1 MENCPGA
8 HQAGLEGDIEAAA
21 GEPVVSHRQ
30 CCGAQGLNLSMR
42 RGVFITNGAVVSG
55 SYDGVLPY
63 HHSPHWYL
71 IELCR
76 LMRLLQGQAHEVLVG
91 HGDLVTRK
99 APEHPEGTEHFYP
112 DDDVD
117 ETHGL
122 FGSLGSLGLNIY
134 GCSRRNNIEE
144 VDDILATHANAANRA
159 RLSHVHRGG
168 APVEINIAA
177 HGIHCPE
184 PVDARLHAA

>member
-1 MENCPGA
+1 MA
-8 HQAGLEGDIEAAA
+8 D
-21 GEPVVSHRQ
+21 
-30 CCGAQGLNLSMR
+30 
-42 RGVFITNGAVVSG
+42 GAVVSG
-55 SYDGVLPY
+55 GDDGVVL
-63 HHSPHWYL
+63 HHDCAHRHF
-71 IELCR
+71 IKFCR
-76 LMRLLQGQAHEVLVG
+76 PMSLLEGQAHVVLVG
-91 HGDLVTRK
+91 HGDLVAHE
-99 APEHPEGTEHFYP
+99 APDYPDRTDHFYP

-122 FGSLGSLGLNIY
+122 FGSLGSLGLNID

-159 RLSHVHRGG
+159 RLAHVHRGG

-177 HGIHCPE
+177 HGVHRPE